1 MQKITKVRGV
11 KGAASWCALAA
22 IGYLAARALFDVLLS
37 FLMGLRVEGA
47 SLANPIGFS
56 QTEAGVLSMLASA
69 AAILVPVLLLLRLTR
84 LQAEDLRLLWP
95 MPWSPLFCLSL
106 FLGVANAANLFG
118 SLLARLLGTSGGGQ
132 SLPAGGS
139 ALLVSFLSL
148 CVIPALLEELFFRGA
163 LQGLM
168 RPSGSAAAIFG
179 PALLFALLHL
189 DLAQGITAF
198 VCGVFLGWLTE
209 RTGSILPEPGAIAL
223 WAAIISIVS
232 KELLYR
238 YTVMVGRKLNSPAVM
253 ANAWHHRSDAF
264 SSIGTAIGIG
274 GAILLGNQWH
284 ILDPLAAAIVSFFI
298 IKVSL
303 SLLKNS
309 VDELTERSLPDDVEE
324 EIINTA
330 MQVPEISEIHNLRT
344 RRIGNEYAIE
354 MHIRMDGNI
363 PLYEAHCKATAV
375 ERKLKERFGP
385 NTHIGIHTEPIKVNG
400 VYPNECPTCSSSQK

>member
-1 MQKITKVRGV
+1 MPGRSPAEKRKKPLQKITKVRGV

-209 RTGSILPEPGAIAL
+209 RTGSILPGMLLHLVNNAIAFTVAYL
-223 WAAIISIVS
+223 QLLAPRGAAIGV
-232 KELLYR
+232 ELFVLLFFPLLALWMVWHAMR
-238 YTVMVGRKLNSPAVM
+238 QGFRFSAGLRPGVDALSVLASPTYTVAVL
-253 ANAWHHRSDAF
+253 F
-264 SSIGTAIGIG
+264 
-274 GAILLGNQWH
+274 LVFLCFYQ
-284 ILDPLAAAIVSFFI
+284 
-298 IKVSL
+298 
-303 SLLKNS
+303 
-309 VDELTERSLPDDVEE
+309 
-324 EIINTA
+324 
-330 MQVPEISEIHNLRT
+330 
-344 RRIGNEYAIE
+344 
-354 MHIRMDGNI
+354 
-363 PLYEAHCKATAV
+363 
-375 ERKLKERFGP
+375 
-385 NTHIGIHTEPIKVNG
+385 
-400 VYPNECPTCSSSQK
+400 SQLV

>member
-1 MQKITKVRGV
+1 
-11 KGAASWCALAA
+11 
-22 IGYLAARALFDVLLS
+22 
-37 FLMGLRVEGA
+37 
-47 SLANPIGFS
+47 
-56 QTEAGVLSMLASA
+56 MLASA

-209 RTGSILPEPGAIAL
+209 RTGSILPGMLLHLVNNAIAFTVAYL
-223 WAAIISIVS
+223 QLYAPRGAAIGV
-232 KELLYR
+232 ELFVLLFFPLLALWMVWHAMR
-238 YTVMVGRKLNSPAVM
+238 QGFRFSAGLRPGVDAWSVLASPTYTVAVL
-253 ANAWHHRSDAF
+253 F
-264 SSIGTAIGIG
+264 LVFLCFYQG
-274 GAILLGNQWH
+274 
-284 ILDPLAAAIVSFFI
+284 PLV
-298 IKVSL
+298 
-303 SLLKNS
+303 
-309 VDELTERSLPDDVEE
+309 
-324 EIINTA
+324 
-330 MQVPEISEIHNLRT
+330 
-344 RRIGNEYAIE
+344 
-354 MHIRMDGNI
+354 
-363 PLYEAHCKATAV
+363 
-375 ERKLKERFGP
+375 
-385 NTHIGIHTEPIKVNG
+385 
-400 VYPNECPTCSSSQK
+400 

>member
-1 MQKITKVRGV
+1 MPGRSPAEKRKKPLQKITKVRGV

-209 RTGSILPEPGAIAL
+209 RTGSILPGMLLHLVNNAIAFTVAYLQLYAPRGAAIGVELFVLLFFPLLALWMVWHAMRQGFRFSAGLRPGADAWSVL
-223 WAAIISIVS
+223 ASPT
-232 KELLYR
+232 
-238 YTVMVGRKLNSPAVM
+238 YTVAVL
-253 ANAWHHRSDAF
+253 F
-264 SSIGTAIGIG
+264 LVFLCFYQGQ
-274 GAILLGNQWH
+274 L
-284 ILDPLAAAIVSFFI
+284 V
-298 IKVSL
+298 
-303 SLLKNS
+303 
-309 VDELTERSLPDDVEE
+309 
-324 EIINTA
+324 
-330 MQVPEISEIHNLRT
+330 
-344 RRIGNEYAIE
+344 
-354 MHIRMDGNI
+354 
-363 PLYEAHCKATAV
+363 
-375 ERKLKERFGP
+375 
-385 NTHIGIHTEPIKVNG
+385 
-400 VYPNECPTCSSSQK
+400 

>member
-1 MQKITKVRGV
+1 MNEPRRWRMPGHSPAEKRKKPLQKITKVRGV

-209 RTGSILPEPGAIAL
+209 RTGSILPGMLLHLVNNTIAFTVAYLQLYAPRGAAIGVELFVLLFFPLLAL
-223 WAAIISIVS
+223 W
-232 KELLYR
+232 
-238 YTVMVGRKLNSPAVM
+238 MVWHAMRQGFRFSAGLRPGVD
-253 ANAWHHRSDAF
+253 AW
-264 SSIGTAIGIG
+264 
-274 GAILLGNQWH
+274 
-284 ILDPLAAAIVSFFI
+284 
-298 IKVSL
+298 
-303 SLLKNS
+303 
-309 VDELTERSLPDDVEE
+309 
-324 EIINTA
+324 
-330 MQVPEISEIHNLRT
+330 SEIGR
-344 RRIGNEYAIE
+344 
-354 MHIRMDGNI
+354 
-363 PLYEAHCKATAV
+363 AHV
-375 ERKLKERFGP
+375 
-385 NTHIGIHTEPIKVNG
+385 
-400 VYPNECPTCSSSQK
+400 

>member
-1 MQKITKVRGV
+1 MNELRRWRMPGRSPAEKRKKPLQKITKVRGV

-56 QTEAGVLSMLASA
+56 QTEAGILSMLASA

-209 RTGSILPEPGAIAL
+209 RTGSILPGMLLHLVNNTIAFTVAYLQLYAPRGAAIGVELFVLLFFPLLAL
-223 WAAIISIVS
+223 WMVWHAMRQGFRFSAGLRPGVDAWSVLAS
-232 KELLYR
+232 PT
-238 YTVMVGRKLNSPAVM
+238 YTVAVL
-253 ANAWHHRSDAF
+253 F
-264 SSIGTAIGIG
+264 
-274 GAILLGNQWH
+274 LVFL
-284 ILDPLAAAIVSFFI
+284 
-298 IKVSL
+298 
-303 SLLKNS
+303 
-309 VDELTERSLPDDVEE
+309 
-324 EIINTA
+324 
-330 MQVPEISEIHNLRT
+330 
-344 RRIGNEYAIE
+344 
-354 MHIRMDGNI
+354 
-363 PLYEAHCKATAV
+363 C
-375 ERKLKERFGP
+375 
-385 NTHIGIHTEPIKVNG
+385 
-400 VYPNECPTCSSSQK
+400 VYQSQLV